1 MKSEDFIQL
10 RLLLGTYVTAPF
22 CVIVNLD
29 FRRVSGL
36 IHHQVGVLHRKM
48 MMNMD

>member
-22 CVIVNLD
+22 LVLD
-29 FRRVSGL
+29 IDL
-36 IHHQVGVLHRKM
+36 I
-48 MMNMD
+48 D

>member
-22 CVIVNLD
+22 SIYM
-29 FRRVSGL
+29 SIL
-36 IHHQVGVLHRKM
+36 IISTSH
-48 MMNMD
+48 

>member
-22 CVIVNLD
+22 L
-29 FRRVSGL
+29 FARFLKFQLSL
-36 IHHQVGVLHRKM
+36 
-48 MMNMD
+48 

>member
-22 CVIVNLD
+22 TYGILTTIIKKRGKID
-29 FRRVSGL
+29 G
-36 IHHQVGVLHRKM
+36 
-48 MMNMD
+48 

>member
-22 CVIVNLD
+22 CLKHKNGIGIEMKNL
-29 FRRVSGL
+29 
-36 IHHQVGVLHRKM
+36 
-48 MMNMD
+48 

>member
-22 CVIVNLD
+22 PTISQDKLEEKKRTLN
-29 FRRVSGL
+29 
-36 IHHQVGVLHRKM
+36 
-48 MMNMD
+48 

>member
-22 CVIVNLD
+22 TAMLLFLVTIL
-29 FRRVSGL
+29 SGL
-36 IHHQVGVLHRKM
+36 THKFRKLQLIQL
-48 MMNMD
+48 